1 MFTAVLMMMACILI
15 DPGSRVL
22 TLDQARFLAKNNRPL
37 LQLSQCNGGI
47 VWDELSDQGYR
58 SLTKS
63 DKIESGKM
71 VINK

>member
-47 VWDELSDQGYR
+47 VWDELSDQGYT
-58 SLTKS
+58 SLPKS